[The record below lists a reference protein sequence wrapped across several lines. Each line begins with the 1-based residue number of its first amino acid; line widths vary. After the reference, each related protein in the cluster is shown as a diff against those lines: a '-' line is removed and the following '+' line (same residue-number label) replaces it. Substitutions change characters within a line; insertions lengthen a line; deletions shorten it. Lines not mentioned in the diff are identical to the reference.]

1 MSRRLLTLL
10 RLGILVLVGETFL
23 APMLTVGGVAPD
35 FALIGLVI
43 LVLSEGTPTGVVGGF
58 ALGLIQD
65 SGVPNL
71 LGLQA
76 LLKTLGGFAVGRFR
90 ERLVPGMP
98 LVEFSGLALLAFVH
112 DAVRLTAQGLVLE
125 APFVRPLVLE
135 VLPSALATAAVG
147 VVAIRVAELAGMLRR
162 ND

>member
-1 MSRRLLTLL
+1 MSRLLRNLL
-10 RLGILVLVGETFL
+10 RLGLLVLVGETFL
-23 APMLTVGGVAPD
+23 APALTVGGVAPD

-43 LVLSEGTPTGVVGGF
+43 LVLAEGTMVGILGGF
-58 ALGLIQD
+58 VLGLIQD

-76 LLKTLGGFAVGRFR
+76 LLKTLAGYAVGRMR

-98 LVEFSGLALLAFVH
+98 LVEAGGLALLAFVH
-112 DAVRLTAQGLVLE
+112 DTVRLVVSGVALD

-135 VLPSALATAAVG
+135 VLPSALVTAVTG

-162 ND
+162 SD

>member
-1 MSRRLLTLL
+1 VSRRLLNLL
-10 RLGILVLVGETFL
+10 RLGILALVGETFL
-23 APMLTVGGVAPD
+23 APVLSVGGVAPD

-43 LVLSEGTPTGVVGGF
+43 LVMAEGTLVGVLGGF
-58 ALGLIQD
+58 VLGLIQD

-76 LLKTLGGFAVGRFR
+76 LLKTLAGFAVGRFR

-98 LVEFSGLALLAFVH
+98 LVEFGGLALLAFVH
-112 DAVRLTAQGLVLE
+112 DTVRLAASAMALD
-125 APFVRPLVLE
+125 APFLRPLVLQ

-147 VVAIRVAELAGMLRR
+147 VVAMRVAELAGMLRR
-162 ND
+162 SD